1 MKQRS
6 RRAPALTA
14 IFTAAALLLA
24 ACGSDSD
31 DSSDGGGS
39 DTPEACESPSGS
51 LSVGTF
57 SEPTSLDPTIA
68 SGKGTTGAMEMIAL
82 YDTLMRHDAE
92 PNSYEPRMAESLEPD
107 ADSEVWTL
115 TLREGITFGN
125 GDPVDADA
133 VKASIEMVQAD
144 TNSQPTRDLALP
156 ITDMDVVDD
165 LTLEITLDDSWP
177 GFPYL
182 LASTGGMIVN
192 VDLLEERGESFAT
205 NPEGAGAGPY
215 EFERFAPGEEIVL

>member
-1 MKQRS
+1 
-6 RRAPALTA
+6 
-14 IFTAAALLLA
+14 
-24 ACGSDSD
+24 
-31 DSSDGGGS
+31 
-39 DTPEACESPSGS
+39 
-51 LSVGTF
+51 
-57 SEPTSLDPTIA
+57 
-68 SGKGTTGAMEMIAL
+68 
-82 YDTLMRHDAE
+82 
-92 PNSYEPRMAESLEPD
+92 
-107 ADSEVWTL
+107 
-115 TLREGITFGN
+115 
-125 GDPVDADA
+125 DA

-144 TNSQPTRDLALP
+144 TNSQPTRDLALR

-215 EFERFAPGEEIVL
+215 EFERFAPGEEIVLRAKTDYWGDVACTETLEFVNVPGGQATLDSFENGELDIAFLRDPTVIADARDAGIDDHSILYNLTSI